1 MLKLV
6 QGHIKSDLN
15 GEKIIGSSYD
25 KKLLL
30 SNLYMS
36 CYPEPNL
43 EIVKVVLD
51 WTNYATKKVLEH
63 TTSIYRFDLTAKK
76 DFIFLT
82 NQTLKNWLIFQLV

>member
-1 MLKLV
+1 
-6 QGHIKSDLN
+6 
-15 GEKIIGSSYD
+15 
-25 KKLLL
+25 
-30 SNLYMS
+30 MS

-63 TTSIYRFDLTAKK
+63 KTSVYRFDLTAKK

-82 NQTLKNWLIFQLV
+82 N